1 MDNKQHIVLK
11 YMLDNNQWIDVTHD
25 LIFTGDCLKIKHLMT
40 STLKEGR
47 STSVQQIGIVLK
59 ELQDREGLKTLKQ
72 VHETPSIDRAVFEEL
87 RLQLR
92 HEAQLRITKQLS
104 EVNEIKHISEALK
117 DLQAL
122 EQDDKPKELNEPI
135 NFKQWSK
142 HIAPEHNYLDS
153 GIEPLLDTGTDFK
166 LGDVVNFLAASG
178 NFKTGMMTRI
188 AKDQILKGRNVLFY
202 SMEETAQ
209 SLQARIGGMILR
221 KTPYQYS
228 QLTEDELEDKFK
240 SISLGELDV
249 ISGEVILIEEMADA
263 IKELEAKRGYKYD
276 YIIPDYSAMIEVKNA
291 SKQARE
297 DQLISKVFRELKMI
311 ATNQNKVVVTAIQAN
326 RDGYGKNKSP
336 RVENTSASMGGVH
349 VADLMLSLKYSTN
362 PDAIVRPTLADV
374 EPNDVKGFIK
384 LTVRKKRTGTISVDD
399 AFIFTHKADGNS
411 IFEDRMTTDMENFEL
426 WDNLFD
432 VE

>member
-11 YMLDNNQWIDVTHD
+11 YMLENNQWIDVTHD
-25 LIFTGDCLKIKHLMT
+25 LIFTGDNLKIKHLMT
-40 STLKEGR
+40 STQQQGR
-47 STSVQQIGIVLK
+47 PTSVQQIGIVLK
-59 ELQDREGLKTLKQ
+59 DLEDREGLKTLKQ

-104 EVNEIKHISEALK
+104 EVNEIKQINEALK

-122 EQDDKPKELNEPI
+122 QEDNKPKELNEPVS
-135 NFKQWSK
+135 FKDWSK
-142 HIAPEHNYLDS
+142 HIAPELNYLDS
-153 GIEPLLDTGTDFK
+153 GLEPFLNTGTDFK

-188 AKDQILKGRNVLFY
+188 AKDQLLKGRNVLFY

-228 QLTEDELEDKFK
+228 QLTEKDLEAKFQ
-240 SISLGELDV
+240 SIPMGELDV

-263 IKELEAKRGYKYD
+263 IKELETKRGYKYD

-297 DQLISKVFRELKMI
+297 DQLISKIFRELKML
-311 ATNQNKVVVTAIQAN
+311 ATNQNKVIVTAIQSN
-326 RDGYGKNKSP
+326 RDGYGKSKSP

-362 PDAIVRPTLADV
+362 PDAIVRPTLSDV
-374 EPNDVKGFIK
+374 EPNDVKGFVK
-384 LTVRKKRTGTISVDD
+384 LTVRKKRTGTINVDD

-411 IFEDRMTTDMENFEL
+411 IYESRMETDMENFEL